1 MSRRSQSGFAG
12 GAGGAA
18 ANAAPGVAADAS
30 ADVAGGAAGGTTV
43 VTLLIIGRRTNYNSG
58 MTRATHNTPATA
70 VEPGAKIIP
79 LRPAAGAAALAGGSA
94 VPDTSAVSAEVAL
107 PDATALHSAEPLAR
121 RYYGEQTLGT
131 GEHALTHA
139 AAVAATLQAL
149 GQDQH
154 AVTAGWLFALP
165 HFINDWRAALD
176 TTTSAEVMQMLDGLA
191 RLHKLRDIT
200 RSVAVDNDAAQTE
213 TLRKML
219 LAMVADVRVV
229 LIRLASRLQTLRYL
243 VKSGDEE
250 QGRAAAR
257 ETLSFYAPLANRLGV
272 WQLKWEL
279 EDLSFRLL
287 EPALYKQIAGQL
299 DAKRAARER
308 FISDT
313 ITALTRELEDAGISA
328 EIAGRP
334 KHIYS
339 IYTKMRNK
347 SLAFDDLYDVRA
359 LRVIVPEVKDCYT
372 VLGVVHNLWQPVPK
386 EFDDYISRPKGNNYR
401 SLHTAVAGPGGL
413 AFEVQI
419 RTRDMH
425 QHAELGV
432 AAHWRYKE
440 AGVKSTAQS
449 VKAGGGFDDKVALL
463 RQLLAWRD
471 EVAGDTG
478 TAAPAPPSAPD
489 WLQATS
495 AARLDDSV
503 YVLTPQGRVVDLPRG
518 ATAIDLAY
526 ALHTDLGHHCRGAR
540 VDNAMVPLDTPL
552 QTGQTVEII
561 AAKTGG
567 PSRDWLNPALAYITT
582 HRARAKVRQW
592 FNAQEQAEAI
602 ASGRALVEKQLQ
614 RQGRTATNL
623 EALAQTLDFDKL
635 DDLFIAAAHG
645 DWSVRQIERAF
656 HDPAAA
662 PDQADFTLATKK
674 SKSEG
679 GKGILVVGVDRL
691 MTQLARCCK
700 PAPPD
705 AIAGFIT
712 RGRGVSIHRANCKD
726 FLNISHRAPERVID
740 SQWGTQQGQVFPV
753 DIEIEAHDRPGL
765 LRDIGEILS
774 REKVNV
780 TATRSQSR
788 LQLAR
793 MAFTLEV
800 AGVAALQK
808 TLAALR
814 EVPGVA
820 LVRRT

>member
-1 MSRRSQSGFAG
+1 
-12 GAGGAA
+12 
-18 ANAAPGVAADAS
+18 
-30 ADVAGGAAGGTTV
+30 
-43 VTLLIIGRRTNYNSG
+43 
-58 MTRATHNTPATA
+58 MTRATHTTPAPGM
-70 VEPGAKIIP
+70 EPGAKVLP
-79 LRPAAGAAALAGGSA
+79 LRPAASA
-94 VPDTSAVSAEVAL
+94 STL
-107 PDATALHSAEPLAR
+107 TSAEPLAR
-121 RYYGEQTLGT
+121 LHYGDHTLGT
-131 GEHALTHA
+131 GEHAFTHA
-139 AAVAATLQAL
+139 AAVAATLEAL

-165 HFINDWRAALD
+165 HFVKDWRTALESA
-176 TTTSAEVMQMLDGLA
+176 TSAEVMQMLDGLA

-200 RSVAVDNDAAQTE
+200 RAVAVDNDAAQTE

-243 VKSGDEE
+243 VKSDDDA
-250 QGRAAAR
+250 QRSAAAQ
-257 ETLSFYAPLANRLGV
+257 ETLTFYAPLANRLGV

-299 DAKRAARER
+299 DAKRAERER
-308 FISDT
+308 FIRST
-313 ITALTRELEDAGISA
+313 IATLTHELAAAGISA
-328 EIAGRP
+328 DIAGRP

-347 SLAFDDLYDVRA
+347 SLSFDDLYDVRA

-372 VLGVVHNLWQPVPK
+372 VLGVVHNLWQPIPK
-386 EFDDYISRPKGNNYR
+386 EFDDYISRPKGNHYR
-401 SLHTAVAGPGGL
+401 SLHTAVVGPDDL

-419 RTRDMH
+419 RTREMH
-425 QHAELGV
+425 AHAELGV

-449 VKAGGGFDDKVALL
+449 VKSGGDFDNKVALL

-471 EVAGDTG
+471 EVSGEAGAAEASPPDTASRAPLPAASQRG
-478 TAAPAPPSAPD
+478 TPGATPPLRQPLNAPAAPN
-489 WLQATS
+489 WQQATR
-495 AARLDDSV
+495 AAQLDDTI

-526 ALHTDLGHHCRGAR
+526 TLHTDLGHHCRGAR
-540 VDNAMVPLDTPL
+540 IDGAMVQLDTPL
-552 QTGQTVEII
+552 QTGQTIEII

-567 PSRDWLNPALAYITT
+567 PSRDWLNPALNYIAT
-582 HRARAKVRQW
+582 HRARTKVRQW
-592 FNAQEQAEAI
+592 FNAQELQEAI
-602 ASGRALVEKQLQ
+602 NSGRVLVEKELQ
-614 RQGRTATNL
+614 REGRTATNL
-623 EALAQTLDFDKL
+623 DWLAQQLGFEKP
-635 DDLFIAAAHG
+635 DDLFVAAARG
-645 DWSVRQIERAF
+645 DWSVRQIEKAF
-656 HDPAAA
+656 AAPPAALEE
-662 PDQADFTLATKK
+662 QDFTLATKK

-712 RGRGVSIHRANCKD
+712 RGRGVSIHRADCKD
-726 FLNISHRAPERVID
+726 FLNISTRAPERVID
-740 SQWGTQQGQVFPV
+740 SQWGTQDGQVFPV

-788 LQLAR
+788 LQVAR
-793 MAFTLEV
+793 MAFTVEV
-800 AGVAALQK
+800 TGLTALQK

-820 LVRRT
+820 WARRT

>member
-1 MSRRSQSGFAG
+1 M
-12 GAGGAA
+12 
-18 ANAAPGVAADAS
+18 
-30 ADVAGGAAGGTTV
+30 
-43 VTLLIIGRRTNYNSG
+43 
-58 MTRATHNTPATA
+58 
-70 VEPGAKIIP
+70 EPGAKVIA
-79 LRPAAGAAALAGGSA
+79 LRPAAAGSVASTASDGSGGSA
-94 VPDTSAVSAEVAL
+94 ASALA
-107 PDATALHSAEPLAR
+107 SAEPLAR
-121 RYYGEQTLGT
+121 LYYADHALGT

-139 AAVAATLQAL
+139 AAVAATLEAL

-165 HFINDWRAALD
+165 HFVKDWRAALG
-176 TTTSAEVMQMLDGLA
+176 SAISSEVTHLLDGLA

-200 RSVAVDNDAAQTE
+200 RAVSIDNDAAQTE

-243 VKSGDEE
+243 VKSDDTA
-250 QGRAAAR
+250 QRRAAAH
-257 ETLSFYAPLANRLGV
+257 ETLTFYAPLANRLGV

-287 EPALYKQIAGQL
+287 EPALYKRIAGQL
-299 DAKRAARER
+299 DAKRAERER
-308 FISDT
+308 FISSAIAT
-313 ITALTRELEDAGISA
+313 LTHELAAAGINA
-328 EIAGRP
+328 DIAGRP

-347 SLAFDDLYDVRA
+347 SLSFDDLYDVRA

-372 VLGVVHNLWQPVPK
+372 VLGVVHNLWQPIPK
-386 EFDDYISRPKGNNYR
+386 EFDDYISRPKGNDYR
-401 SLHTAVAGPGGL
+401 SLHTAVVGPENL

-419 RTRDMH
+419 RTREMH
-425 QHAELGV
+425 AHAELGV

-440 AGVKSTAQS
+440 AGVKSTAQA
-449 VKAGGGFDDKVALL
+449 VKSGGTFDDKVALL

-471 EVAGDTG
+471 EVSVIAGIGAAVGTEASAG
-478 TAAPAPPSAPD
+478 TPATAAADMFSNANAGHHAPAISAASPQAPN
-489 WLQATS
+489 WQQATR
-495 AARLDDSV
+495 AAQLDDTI

-526 ALHTDLGHHCRGAR
+526 TLHTDLGHHCRGAR
-540 VDNAMVPLDTPL
+540 IDGAMVQLDTPL
-552 QTGQTVEII
+552 QTGQTIEII

-567 PSRDWLNPALAYITT
+567 PLRDWLNPALNYIAT
-582 HRARAKVRQW
+582 HRARTKVRQW
-592 FNAQEQAEAI
+592 FNLQELQEAI
-602 ASGRALVEKQLQ
+602 NSGRALVEKELQ
-614 RQGRTATNL
+614 REGRTATNL
-623 EALAQTLDFDKL
+623 EWLAQQLGFEKP
-635 DDLFIAAAHG
+635 DDLFVAAARG
-645 DWSVRQIERAF
+645 DWSVRQIDKAF
-656 HDPAAA
+656 AA
-662 PDQADFTLATKK
+662 PPVALDEQDFTLVTKK
-674 SKSEG
+674 SKSQG
-679 GKGILVVGVDRL
+679 GKGILIVGVDRL

-712 RGRGVSIHRANCKD
+712 RGRGVSIHRADCKD
-726 FLNISHRAPERVID
+726 FLNISARAPERVID
-740 SQWGTQQGQVFPV
+740 SQWGTQDGQVFPV

-774 REKVNV
+774 REQVNV

-788 LQLAR
+788 LQVAR
-793 MAFTLEV
+793 MAFTVEV
-800 AGVAALQK
+800 AGLAALQK

-820 LVRRT
+820 WARRT

>member
-1 MSRRSQSGFAG
+1 
-12 GAGGAA
+12 
-18 ANAAPGVAADAS
+18 
-30 ADVAGGAAGGTTV
+30 
-43 VTLLIIGRRTNYNSG
+43 
-58 MTRATHNTPATA
+58 MTRATHTNTPAA
-70 VEPGAKIIP
+70 GLEPGAKIIP
-79 LRPAAGAAALAGGSA
+79 LRPTAGTPALA
-94 VPDTSAVSAEVAL
+94 
-107 PDATALHSAEPLAR
+107 SAEPLAR
-121 RYYGEQTLGT
+121 LHYGEHALGT
-131 GEHALTHA
+131 GEHAFTHA
-139 AAVAATLQAL
+139 AAVAATLEAL

-165 HFINDWRAALD
+165 HFVKDWRTALE
-176 TTTSAEVMQMLDGLA
+176 TATSPEVMQMLDGLA

-200 RSVAVDNDAAQTE
+200 RAVAVDNDAAQTE

-243 VKSGDEE
+243 VKSDDEP
-250 QGRAAAR
+250 QRRAAAH
-257 ETLSFYAPLANRLGV
+257 ETLIFYAPLANRLGV

-299 DAKRAARER
+299 DAKRAERER
-308 FISDT
+308 FIRDT
-313 ITALTRELEDAGISA
+313 IATLTRELAAAGISA
-328 EIAGRP
+328 DIAGRP

-347 SLAFDDLYDVRA
+347 SLSFDDLYDVRA

-372 VLGVVHNLWQPVPK
+372 VLGVVHNLWQPIPK
-386 EFDDYISRPKGNNYR
+386 EFDDYISRPKGNHYR
-401 SLHTAVAGPGGL
+401 SLHTAVAGPDDL

-419 RTRDMH
+419 RTREMH
-425 QHAELGV
+425 AHAELGV

-449 VKAGGGFDDKVALL
+449 VKSGSDFDNKVALL

-471 EVAGDTG
+471 EVSSAAGATEASPPDTASRAPDTASGAPLPAASQPG
-478 TAAPAPPSAPD
+478 TPGATPPLHQPLNAPASETLRAPATPN
-489 WLQATS
+489 WQQATR
-495 AARLDDSV
+495 AAQLDGTI

-526 ALHTDLGHHCRGAR
+526 TLHTDLGHHCRGAR
-540 VDNAMVPLDTPL
+540 IDGAMVQLDTPL
-552 QTGQTVEII
+552 QTGQTIEII

-567 PSRDWLNPALAYITT
+567 PSRDWLNPALNYIAT
-582 HRARAKVRQW
+582 HRARTKVRQW
-592 FNAQEQAEAI
+592 FNAQELQEAI
-602 ASGRALVEKQLQ
+602 NSGRALVEKELQ
-614 RQGRTATNL
+614 REGRTATNL
-623 EALAQTLDFDKL
+623 EWLAQQLAFDKL
-635 DDLFIAAAHG
+635 DDLFVAAARG
-645 DWSVRQIERAF
+645 DWSVKQIEKAF
-656 HDPAAA
+656 ATPVGA
-662 PDQADFTLATKK
+662 PDGQDFTLTPKK

-726 FLNISHRAPERVID
+726 FLNISHRAPERVIE
-740 SQWGTQQGQVFPV
+740 SQWGTQEGQVFPV
-753 DIEIEAHDRPGL
+753 DIAIEAHDRPGL

-793 MAFTLEV
+793 MAFTVEV
-800 AGVAALQK
+800 AGLAALQK

>member
-1 MSRRSQSGFAG
+1 
-12 GAGGAA
+12 
-18 ANAAPGVAADAS
+18 
-30 ADVAGGAAGGTTV
+30 
-43 VTLLIIGRRTNYNSG
+43 
-58 MTRATHNTPATA
+58 MTRVTHNTPAA
-70 VEPGAKIIP
+70 GMEPGAKIIP
-79 LRPAAGAAALAGGSA
+79 LRPAAGASTALALA
-94 VPDTSAVSAEVAL
+94 
-107 PDATALHSAEPLAR
+107 SAEPLAR
-121 RYYGEQTLGT
+121 RYYGDHALGT
-131 GEHALTHA
+131 GEHAFTHA
-139 AAVAATLQAL
+139 AAVAATLEAL

-154 AVTAGWLFALP
+154 AVTAGWLFAVP
-165 HFINDWRAALD
+165 HFAKDWRTAMENAA
-176 TTTSAEVMQMLDGLA
+176 SAEVMQLLDGLA

-200 RSVAVDNDAAQTE
+200 RAVSADNDAAQTE

-243 VKSGDEE
+243 VKSDDAA
-250 QGRAAAR
+250 QRRAAAH
-257 ETLSFYAPLANRLGV
+257 ETLTFYAPLANRLGV

-299 DAKRAARER
+299 DAKRAGRER

-313 ITALTRELEDAGISA
+313 IATLTRELAAAGISA
-328 EIAGRP
+328 DIAGRP

-347 SLAFDDLYDVRA
+347 SLSFDDLYDVRA
-359 LRVIVPEVKDCYT
+359 LRVIVPEIKDCYT
-372 VLGVVHNLWQPVPK
+372 VLGVVHNLWQPIPK
-386 EFDDYISRPKGNNYR
+386 EFDDYISRPKGNDYR
-401 SLHTAVAGPGGL
+401 SLHTAVVGPDDL

-419 RTRDMH
+419 RTREMH
-425 QHAELGV
+425 AHAELGV

-440 AGVKSTAQS
+440 AGVKSTAQA
-449 VKAGGGFDDKVALL
+449 VKSGGDFDNKVALL

-471 EVAGDTG
+471 EVSGGAGAAEASSLPPASAVLPAAFSRTG
-478 TAAPAPPSAPD
+478 APSAPN
-489 WLQATS
+489 WQQATR
-495 AARLDDSV
+495 AAQLDDTI

-540 VDNAMVPLDTPL
+540 IDGAMVQLDTPL
-552 QTGQTVEII
+552 KTAQTVEII

-567 PSRDWLNPALAYITT
+567 PSRDWLNPALNYIAT
-582 HRARAKVRQW
+582 HRARTKVRQW
-592 FNAQEQAEAI
+592 FNAQELQDAI
-602 ASGRALVEKQLQ
+602 NSGRALVEKELQ
-614 RQGRTATNL
+614 REGRTATNL
-623 EALAQTLDFDKL
+623 EWLAQQLGFEKP
-635 DDLFIAAAHG
+635 DDLFVAAARG
-645 DWSVRQIERAF
+645 DWSVRQIEKVF
-656 HDPAAA
+656 AA
-662 PDQADFTLATKK
+662 PVGAPDEQDFTLATKK

-712 RGRGVSIHRANCKD
+712 RGRGVSIHRADCKD
-726 FLNISHRAPERVID
+726 FLNISTRAPERVIG
-740 SQWGTQQGQVFPV
+740 SQWGTQDGQVFPV
-753 DIEIEAHDRPGL
+753 DIAIEAHDRPGL

-788 LQLAR
+788 LQVAR
-793 MAFTLEV
+793 MAFTVEV
-800 AGVAALQK
+800 AGLAALQK

-820 LVRRT
+820 WARRT